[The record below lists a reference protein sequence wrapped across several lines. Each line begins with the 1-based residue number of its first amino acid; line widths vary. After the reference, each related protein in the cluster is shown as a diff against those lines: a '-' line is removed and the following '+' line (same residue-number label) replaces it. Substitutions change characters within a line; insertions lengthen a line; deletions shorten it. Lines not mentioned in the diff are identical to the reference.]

1 MPFDGIRVSKQARI
15 LIDALELL
23 RRDGWCQN
31 RGKNH
36 RGHRCILGAIYDID
50 RPFHQQLLV
59 PSHAGADTIIS
70 IIEFNDA
77 PKRTFAEI
85 EAWFEE
91 RIAAAL

>member
-23 RRDGWCQN
+23 RRDGWCQR
-31 RGKNH
+31 RGKNPQ
-36 RGHRCILGAIYDID
+36 GQRCILGAIYDTD
-50 RPFHQQLLV
+50 RAFHFELMQNQPQGGFHPV
-59 PSHAGADTIIS
+59 AI
-70 IIEFNDA
+70 FNDDPA
-77 PKRTFAEI
+77 RTFAEI